1 MTETER
7 IQKGG
12 WLWWRRE

>member
-1 MTETER
+1 MTERER